1 MPSLSKRK
9 HMIDFL
15 FPVALFF
22 VFALSALTLILLAAR
37 IYRSTTENSS
47 RNYNSRTGLSYISE
61 KIHQS
66 DDGGRIYPG
75 EFEGCE
81 ALVIEQ
87 NYNEKTYRT
96 YIYTFEGTLRELF
109 VRDGTYAKASD
120 GNSLLEINSF
130 SIEQV
135 SDGLLKFNCTDG
147 MNRQASALVGIRS
160 GAR

>member
-1 MPSLSKRK
+1 MSFRTKRR

-47 RNYNSRTGLSYISE
+47 RNYTSRTGLSYISE

-66 DDGGRIYPG
+66 DEGGRIYPG

-81 ALVIEQ
+81 ALIIEQ
-87 NYNEKTYRT
+87 TYREKIYRT
-96 YIYTFEGTLRELF
+96 YIYAFDGSLRELF

-120 GNSLLEINSF
+120 GNSLLEIHDF
-130 SIEQV
+130 SIEQIT
-135 SDGLLKFNCTDG
+135 DDLLKFDCTDS
-147 MNRQASALVGIRS
+147 MDRRASALIAIRS
-160 GAR
+160 VAQ

>member
-1 MPSLSKRK
+1 MPSRAKQK

-22 VFALSALTLILLAAR
+22 VFTLSALTLILLAAR
-37 IYRSTTENSS
+37 IYRSTTENSA
-47 RNYNSRTGLSYISE
+47 RNYTSRTGLSYISE
-61 KIHQS
+61 KIRQS

-87 NYNEKTYRT
+87 DYNKKKYRT
-96 YIYTFEGTLRELF
+96 YIYAFDGSLWELF
-109 VRDGTYAKASD
+109 IRDGTYAKASD
-120 GNSLLEINSF
+120 GNPLLEIHSF
-130 SIEQV
+130 SIEWAG
-135 SDGLLKFNCTDG
+135 DNLLKFTCTDS
-147 MNRQASALVGIRS
+147 MDRQASALVGIRS